1 MFFINAIF
9 WLWLLIVPTVQLSFF
24 AFFIYEKDQQNLPY
38 SILLQLAGIA
48 LGIILAELVR
58 KKYGLDNFFGRLS
71 ATPDIDGGNILDDKQ
86 KVNKEI
92 ADKIES

>member
-1 MFFINAIF
+1 M
-9 WLWLLIVPTVQLSFF
+9 
-24 AFFIYEKDQQNLPY
+24 PY